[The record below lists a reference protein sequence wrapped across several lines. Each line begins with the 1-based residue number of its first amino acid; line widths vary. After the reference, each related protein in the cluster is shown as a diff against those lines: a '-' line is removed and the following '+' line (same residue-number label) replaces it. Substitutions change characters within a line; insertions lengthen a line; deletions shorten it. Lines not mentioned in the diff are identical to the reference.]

1 MIEAAIVILQILA
14 GLLFLISVLPLIKIP
29 YGALRGLAFPRVQ
42 LFWAALLLMVPTL
55 ALQGLSVAFW
65 LLMAVALIQVIY
77 IAKFTPLWRRQSIR
91 ADASLTADNRRH
103 IRLLTAN
110 VKMSNR
116 AYDRLIDLTR
126 ETEPDILMAIE
137 TDQRWCDALVGAL
150 GEEYPHRVEVPRDN
164 GYGICMMSRLPLVEA
179 EVRDLITDGVASVRT
194 IVTLRSGAQIRLYLV
209 HPEPPVVSHDTIG
222 RDSEI
227 AVIGME
233 AAKDRLP
240 TIVTGDLND
249 VAWSTTTRRFQR
261 LSGLADPRV
270 GRGFFNTFHADH
282 VWARWPLDHLF
293 HDPIFRLLSVRRLPK
308 IGSDHFPMYFELALA
323 QEEIRSEEIG
333 SADAAEKAE
342 VRKMVAEE
350 RVRDRDPIGD
360 DWESE
365 D

>member
-29 YGALRGLAFPRVQ
+29 YGAIRGLAFPRVQ
-42 LFWAALLLMVPTL
+42 LFWTALLLIVPIL
-55 ALQGLSVAFW
+55 ALQGVGVAFW
-65 LLMAVALIQVIY
+65 LLMAVAAIQVIY

-91 ADASLTADNRRH
+91 AEPALAADNRRH
-103 IRLLTAN
+103 IKLLTAN

-126 ETEPDILMAIE
+126 ETAPDVLMGIE

-150 GEEYPHRVEVPRDN
+150 AEDYPHRIEVPRDN
-164 GYGICMMSRLPLVEA
+164 GYGICVMSRLPLVEA
-179 EVRDLITDGVASVRT
+179 EVRDLVTDGVASVRT

-209 HPEPPVVSHDTIG
+209 HPEPPILTHDTIG

-233 AAKDRLP
+233 AARDRLP

-249 VAWSTTTRRFQR
+249 VAWSATTRRFQR

-270 GRGFFNTFHADH
+270 GRGFYNTFHADH
-282 VWARWPLDHLF
+282 FWARWPLDHLF
-293 HDPIFRLLSVRRLPK
+293 HDPIFRLLNVRRLPS

-323 QEEIRSEEIG
+323 QEEIRSEETG
-333 SADAAEKAE
+333 SADPEEEAE
-342 VRKMVAEE
+342 VRKMVNEE

-360 DWESE
+360 DWES
-365 D
+365 DD